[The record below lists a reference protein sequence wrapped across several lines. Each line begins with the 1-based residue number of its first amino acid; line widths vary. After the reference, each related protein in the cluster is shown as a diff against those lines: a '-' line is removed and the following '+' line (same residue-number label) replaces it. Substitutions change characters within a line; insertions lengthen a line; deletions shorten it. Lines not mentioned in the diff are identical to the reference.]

1 MTKKELK
8 WRLRELPSGGEV
20 AQLVE
25 QEVITKEEAKDLLFN
40 ESKSNDDVEQLKKQ
54 IDFLEGLV
62 KELSKNRTQTVYVD
76 RYIDRWVQ
84 RLPIVWCNAVNTA
97 TGSTATGSTT
107 VALPSTYSTTLT
119 NYSAQLLK

>member
-84 RLPIVWCNAVNTA
+84 RLPNVWCNAVN
-97 TGSTATGSTT
+97 TATGSTT